1 MSSKS
6 IIKVGEERLK
16 NKITT
21 YFQLLEFCSLDPRAF
36 KQGEELVLA
45 LPSTSQL
52 LAVASFAFDV

>member
-36 KQGEELVLA
+36 KLVEELLLA
-45 LPSTSQL
+45 LPSTSQV
-52 LAVASFAFDV
+52 LAVAS